1 MWINNDKYIMSI
13 NKKFFVG
20 AFIAAFAVVVGSASA
35 AYMHTTTLKQGSV
48 SSQVWSLQ
56 QTLNM
61 TSCKVAVSGAGA
73 PGFETSS
80 FGPKTKA
87 AVMCFQASNGLTADG
102 VVGPMTGS
110 KLALVVTSSGN
121 NSGNFPAGCT
131 SAAGYSSVTGQ
142 PCSSNNSN
150 NSGSLQGGAG
160 ALNDVDLITSI
171 NNEEVGEGEED
182 VKIVGLEVEADNGS
196 DISLTSVRVEF
207 EAHASGTG
215 SDDLDDYADE
225 VTLWL
230 GDEQIGSADVDDFSE
245 DSGVW
250 TKSIN
255 VSSAVISSGESE
267 DLHLAIT
274 ALENIDS
281 DDTDSGANNWMATIA
296 NIRFRDAQG
305 AFTTDDSTGAL
316 PAGRDFN
323 FVSFSS
329 AADTELRISK
339 DSDSPEAGI
348 VIVDDSDETE
358 GVVLLTGK
366 LRLEGESDVN
376 IDQIPVTFT
385 VGSGMLDETVSNLTL
400 VLDGE
405 EYDADSV
412 ATTSGSVTSTITFD
426 DLDFDLAAG
435 ETIDY
440 EIRADIFGTDDAG
453 EGDTITASITADNRS
468 AIDAEDEEGEQ
479 VADGDKTGTAVGE
492 ALEFRSEGVSVT
504 LVETEEDVN
513 SDATLGT
520 YTIKFKVS
528 AVGDDAYIGT
538 ATTKYTYALR
548 NASSGTTTAGVSAS
562 ITNEGGS
569 GNSTSTTTGGNWKI
583 NEGTSVTLT
592 LQVFANGGSLA
603 GGAYRAELTALGWD
617 SSDAD
622 AALDNSYTSNL
633 EDFHTDYEQ
642 LI

>member
-1 MWINNDKYIMSI
+1 MSI
-13 NKKFFVG
+13 TKKVFVG
-20 AFIAAFAVVVGSASA
+20 ALVSAFVFFAAEANA
-35 AYMHTTTLKQGSV
+35 AYMHTMTLKQGS
-48 SSQVWSLQ
+48 SGAQVMALQ
-56 QTLNM
+56 QTLNA
-61 TSCKVAVSGAGA
+61 TACKVSTSGAGA
-73 PGFETSS
+73 PGMETTT
-80 FGPKTKA
+80 FGFKTKT
-87 AVMCFQASNGLTADG
+87 AVQCFQAANGLTADG
-102 VVGPMTGS
+102 VVGPMTGA
-110 KLALVVTSSGN
+110 KLGLVVAGPAGNPNTPCPAGYVCTPNNNGN
-121 NSGNFPAGCT
+121 NGNGNL
-131 SAAGYSSVTGQ
+131 S
-142 PCSSNNSN
+142 
-150 NSGSLQGGAG
+150 GGAG
-160 ALNDVDLITSI
+160 SLNDVDLITSI

-182 VKIVGLEVEADNGS
+182 VKIVGLDVEADNGS
-196 DISLTSVRVEF
+196 DLALTSVRVEF

-225 VTLWL
+225 VSIWL
-230 GDEQIGSADVDDFSE
+230 GDKQIGSADVDDFSE

-250 TKSIN
+250 SKSVN
-255 VSSAVISSGESE
+255 VSNAVISSGDSE
-267 DLHLAIT
+267 ELHLAIT
-274 ALENIDS
+274 ALDNIDS
-281 DDTDSGANNWMATIA
+281 DDTAANANNWMATIT

-323 FVSFSS
+323 FVSFST

-348 VIVDDSDETE
+348 VIVDDADETE

-366 LRLEGESDVN
+366 LRLEGESDVT
-376 IDQIPVTFT
+376 IDQLPVTFT
-385 VGSGMLDETVSNLTL
+385 VGGGDELADIVSNLTL

-405 EYDADSV
+405 EFDADSV
-412 ATTSGSVTSTITFD
+412 ATTTGTTVATIVFD

-435 ETIDY
+435 DTIDY
-440 EIRADIFGTDDAG
+440 EIRADVFGTDDAG
-453 EGDTITASITADNRS
+453 EGDSLTASITSDNRS
-468 AIDAEDEEGEQ
+468 AMDVEDEEGEQ
-479 VADGDKTGTAVGE
+479 VADSDKTGTAVGE
-492 ALEFRSEGVSVT
+492 ALEFRSEGVSVS
-504 LVETEEDVN
+504 LVSTEEDVN

-520 YTIKFKVS
+520 YTIKFKVT

-538 ATTKYTYALR
+538 ATSKYTYALR

-569 GNSTSTTTGGNWKI
+569 GNSTSTTAGGNWKI

-592 LQVFANGGSLA
+592 LQVFANGASLA
-603 GGAYRAELTALGWD
+603 AGAYRAEISAIGWD

-642 LI
+642 LL